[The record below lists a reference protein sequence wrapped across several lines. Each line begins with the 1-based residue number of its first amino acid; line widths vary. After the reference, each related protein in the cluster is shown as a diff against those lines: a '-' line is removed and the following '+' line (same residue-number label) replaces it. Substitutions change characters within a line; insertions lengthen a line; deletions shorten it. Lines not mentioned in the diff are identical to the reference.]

1 MTTKPG
7 RVADDDAA
15 VSIANYEKAKAAGD
29 LQGMSLWKAWEAFAL
44 YEAGQD
50 SLPAKREALRL
61 ELEGL
66 RAAGISTVEITTDD
80 FPPFS
85 RPRACRECKKL
96 AGKKMPIAQALALM
110 PLPHATCT
118 RGMGK
123 GAGWCRCGFLPA

>member
-1 MTTKPG
+1 MNPG
-7 RVADDDAA
+7 LVADDDAA
-15 VSIANYEKAKAAGD
+15 IAVANFEKAKAAGD

-44 YEAGQD
+44 YEAGRD

-66 RAAGISTVEITTDD
+66 RAAGISSVEITTDD

-85 RPRACRECKKL
+85 RPGACKDCKKL
-96 AGKKMPIAQALALM
+96 AGTKMSIARALALM

-118 RGMGK
+118 RDMGK
-123 GAGWCRCGFLPA
+123 SASLCRCGFLPA